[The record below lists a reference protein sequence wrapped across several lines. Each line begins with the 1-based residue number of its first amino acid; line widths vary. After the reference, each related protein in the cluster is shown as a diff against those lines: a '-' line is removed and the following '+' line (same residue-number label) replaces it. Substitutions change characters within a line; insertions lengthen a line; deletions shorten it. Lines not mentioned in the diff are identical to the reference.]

1 MFPFSSLQVEYSNF
15 HRSSQIMSNALSMSN
30 SGFPHSW
37 IVSGQDFCPITYSSI
52 QSHNSAVS
60 SNLAT
65 VEPGLIELRKEKSR
79 DAARSRRGK
88 ENYEFYELAKMLPL
102 PAAITSQLD
111 KASII
116 RLTISYLKLKE
127 FSESGVP
134 SWCKEPLSFQ
144 SYNNAPQYFN
154 EMFETHLGTHILQSL
169 DGFAISTGVDGRFLY
184 ISETVSIYLGLSQ
197 VEMTGSSIFDYV
209 HKHDHAEVEQ
219 QLGIRKTSDYSAYGG
234 YGDEM
239 PPEKPPANVAILKL
253 DKQESNGVAPK
264 PLLPG
269 ETFEGDDRAFC
280 IRMKST
286 LTKRGCHFKSSG
298 YRVILLLC
306 HLRKRN
312 NAANDDQQ
320 QQQQHQ
326 HHHNSSSNADK
337 QTVIGMVGIGIALP
351 PPSLHEIKLESD
363 MFVFRTSLD
372 LTIIHCENRISSF
385 LDYSA
390 DELNGKSVYSLCHGQ
405 DAHKLK
411 RSHSEL
417 IQKGQVLTPFY
428 RILNKSAGYF
438 WIQSCCTMVCQ
449 TKNMSDQTVI
459 CVNYI
464 ITRPEKENLIL
475 DVSQI
480 PAPAGGGDGGGGD
493 YHHHHGATNKL
504 PSLGQKKP
512 SAAAAAAIGE
522 LQDGKGLSGELA
534 AVSVGHPG
542 GAGSG
547 GGGGQHLHGGGDGT
561 AFLDG
566 SATNHQHKELLLEKV
581 KGGNSATTT
590 TYGHGGHK
598 LAGGGGGLAGL
609 GLGLFGQEGKGK
621 DQHDHGE
628 HHYKEKG
635 IGLGLG
641 EREKGCSNSKQR
653 LKSGSPGAA
662 ILGTL
667 PTESNGTGIGD
678 KKSSGGSS
686 GGGGK
691 KGVNNRASVIRV
703 LAKSSKKVLQESH

>member
-52 QSHNSAVS
+52 QGHNSGVS

-127 FSESGVP
+127 FSENGVP
-134 SWCKEPLSFQ
+134 SWCKDPIGFQ
-144 SYNNAPQYFN
+144 NYNAPQYFN

-209 HKHDHAEVEQ
+209 HKNDHAEVEQ
-219 QLGIRKTSDYSAYGG
+219 QLGIKKGAEYASYGG
-234 YGDEM
+234 YGDD
-239 PPEKPPANVAILKL
+239 PPAEKATVLKL
-253 DKQESNGVAPK
+253 GKDAPGGK
-264 PLLPG
+264 GLLPG
-269 ETFEGDDRAFC
+269 ETYEGDDRAFC

-306 HLRKRN
+306 HLRKKG
-312 NAANDDQQ
+312 AGQEEA
-320 QQQQHQ
+320 HT
-326 HHHNSSSNADK
+326 DK

-372 LTIIHCENRISSF
+372 LTIIHCENSF
-385 LDYSA
+385 LDYTA

-411 RSHSEL
+411 KSHSEL

-428 RILNKSAGYF
+428 RILNKNAGYF

-464 ITRPEKENLIL
+464 ITKPEKENLIL
-475 DVSQI
+475 DISQI
-480 PAPAGGGDGGGGD
+480 PSSAGVLGD
-493 YHHHHGATNKL
+493 YHAKPLSSGSTAAAGAKKSQPGVVPGEYDLDTHAHAHHHSGTDGYHLDGGASHVDHKVDMMEKSGL
-504 PSLGQKKP
+504 
-512 SAAAAAAIGE
+512 
-522 LQDGKGLSGELA
+522 GKGGLGMA
-534 AVSVGHPG
+534 YG
-542 GAGSG
+542 G
-547 GGGGQHLHGGGDGT
+547 
-561 AFLDG
+561 
-566 SATNHQHKELLLEKV
+566 TNS
-581 KGGNSATTT
+581 NTTT
-590 TYGHGGHK
+590 DKKDLDYKDK
-598 LAGGGGGLAGL
+598 LL
-609 GLGLFGQEGKGK
+609 
-621 DQHDHGE
+621 
-628 HHYKEKG
+628 
-635 IGLGLG
+635 
-641 EREKGCSNSKQR
+641 EREKGCSNSKHQR
-653 LKSGSPGAA
+653 LKSGSPM
-662 ILGTL
+662 LNLPNENGTL
-667 PTESNGTGIGD
+667 E
-678 KKSSGGSS
+678 KKSSGG
-686 GGGGK
+686 K
-691 KGVNNRASVIRV
+691 KSVNNRASVIRV
-703 LAKSSKKVLQESH
+703 LSKPSKKVLQESH

>member
-1 MFPFSSLQVEYSNF
+1 
-15 HRSSQIMSNALSMSN
+15 MSNALSMTN

-127 FSESGVP
+127 FSENGVP
-134 SWCKEPLSFQ
+134 SWCKEPMGFQ
-144 SYNNAPQYFN
+144 NYNSPQYFN

-219 QLGIRKTSDYSAYGG
+219 QLGVKKSAEYSAYGG
-234 YGDEM
+234 YGDE
-239 PPEKPPANVAILKL
+239 PPEKTTVLKL
-253 DKQESNGVAPK
+253 GKEQSGATHGVGGK
-264 PLLPG
+264 GLLPG
-269 ETFEGDDRAFC
+269 ETYEGDDRAFC

-306 HLRKRN
+306 HLRKKNN
-312 NAANDDQQ
+312 NAAEES
-320 QQQQHQ
+320 QHGPTT
-326 HHHNSSSNADK
+326 DK

-385 LDYSA
+385 LDYTA
-390 DELNGKSVYSLCHGQ
+390 DELNGKSIYTLCHGQ

-411 RSHSEL
+411 KSHSEL

-428 RILNKSAGYF
+428 RILNKNAGYF

-464 ITRPEKENLIL
+464 ITKPEKENLIL
-475 DVSQI
+475 DISQI
-480 PAPAGGGDGGGGD
+480 PSVGGGD
-493 YHHHHGATNKL
+493 YPQHSAKAAQGGVKKSGPVVADFDLDGKSLGGGELGGGGVGGHQHHHHHQQHQPDSYL
-504 PSLGQKKP
+504 
-512 SAAAAAAIGE
+512 E
-522 LQDGKGLSGELA
+522 
-534 AVSVGHPG
+534 
-542 GAGSG
+542 
-547 GGGGQHLHGGGDGT
+547 GQHGHAHGVD
-561 AFLDG
+561 
-566 SATNHQHKELLLEKV
+566 HKDLLEKTALA
-581 KGGNSATTT
+581 KQYAQD
-590 TYGHGGHK
+590 GGHK
-598 LAGGGGGLAGL
+598 QAGGLGGMV
-609 GLGLFGQEGKGK
+609 FGAPDKK
-621 DQHDHGE
+621 DLEFKD
-628 HHYKEKG
+628 K
-635 IGLGLG
+635 LL
-641 EREKGCSNSKQR
+641 EREKGCSNSKHQR
-653 LKSGSPGAA
+653 LKSGSPMLNHPNENG
-662 ILGTL
+662 GTAV
-667 PTESNGTGIGD
+667 E
-678 KKSSGGSS
+678 KKSSGS
-686 GGGGK
+686 K
-691 KGVNNRASVIRV
+691 KSINNRASVIRV
-703 LAKSSKKVLQESH
+703 LNKSSKKVLQESH

>member
-52 QSHNSAVS
+52 QGHNSGVS

-127 FSESGVP
+127 FSENGVP
-134 SWCKEPLSFQ
+134 SWCKDPIGFQ
-144 SYNNAPQYFN
+144 NYNAPQYFN

-209 HKHDHAEVEQ
+209 HKNDHAEVEQ
-219 QLGIRKTSDYSAYGG
+219 QLGIKKGAEYASYGG
-234 YGDEM
+234 YGDDG
-239 PPEKPPANVAILKL
+239 PTAEKPTVLKL
-253 DKQESNGVAPK
+253 GKDAPGGK
-264 PLLPG
+264 GLLPG
-269 ETFEGDDRAFC
+269 ESYEGDDRAFC

-306 HLRKRN
+306 HLRKKG
-312 NAANDDQQ
+312 AGQEES
-320 QQQQHQ
+320 HT
-326 HHHNSSSNADK
+326 DK

-385 LDYSA
+385 LDYTA
-390 DELNGKSVYSLCHGQ
+390 DELNGKSIYSLCHGQ

-411 RSHSEL
+411 KSHSEL

-428 RILNKSAGYF
+428 RILNKNAGYF

-464 ITRPEKENLIL
+464 ITKPEKENLIL
-475 DVSQI
+475 DISQI
-480 PAPAGGGDGGGGD
+480 PSAAGVLGD
-493 YHHHHGATNKL
+493 YHAKVLPPATGAAGSKKPQPADGYELETGGITHPTHHGHHHG
-504 PSLGQKKP
+504 
-512 SAAAAAAIGE
+512 
-522 LQDGKGLSGELA
+522 D
-534 AVSVGHPG
+534 
-542 GAGSG
+542 GSG
-547 GGGGQHLHGGGDGT
+547 GGGYH
-561 AFLDG
+561 LDG
-566 SATNHQHKELLLEKV
+566 GASHVDHKVDLLDK
-581 KGGNSATTT
+581 
-590 TYGHGGHK
+590 
-598 LAGGGGGLAGL
+598 AGL
-609 GLGLFGQEGKGK
+609 GKG
-621 DQHDHGE
+621 
-628 HHYKEKG
+628 
-635 IGLGLG
+635 GLGMAYGGDKKEHDYKDKLL
-641 EREKGCSNSKQR
+641 EQREKGCSNSKHQR
-653 LKSGSPGAA
+653 LKSGSPMLNAM
-662 ILGTL
+662 
-667 PTESNGTGIGD
+667 PNENGERLD
-678 KKSSGGSS
+678 AKKSSGG
-686 GGGGK
+686 K
-691 KGVNNRASVIRV
+691 KSVNNRASVIRV
-703 LAKSSKKVLQESH
+703 LNKPSKKVLQESH

>member
-15 HRSSQIMSNALSMSN
+15 HRSSQIMSNALSMTN

-134 SWCKEPLSFQ
+134 PWSKEPIGFQ
-144 SYNNAPQYFN
+144 NYSTPQYSYN

-169 DGFAISTGVDGRFLY
+169 DGFALSTSVDGRFLY

-197 VEMTGSSIFDYV
+197 VEMTGSSIFDYI
-209 HKHDHAEVEQ
+209 HKSDHAEMEN
-219 QLGIRKTSDYSAYGG
+219 QLGIKKNSEYSYSSYSD
-234 YGDEM
+234 D
-239 PPEKPPANVAILKL
+239 PPEKTVLKMA
-253 DKQESNGVAPK
+253 KESK
-264 PLLPG
+264 PLPG
-269 ETFEGDDRAFC
+269 ETYEGEDRAFC

-306 HLRKRN
+306 HQRKRN
-312 NAANDDQQ
+312 NSTDD
-320 QQQQHQ
+320 H
-326 HHHNSSSNADK
+326 SDK
-337 QTVIGMVGIGIALP
+337 QTAIGMVGIGIALP

-385 LDYSA
+385 LDYTA
-390 DELNGKSVYSLCHGQ
+390 DELNGKSVYLLCHGQ

-411 RSHSEL
+411 KSHSEL

-428 RILNKSAGYF
+428 RILNKNSGYF
-438 WIQSCCTMVCQ
+438 WIQTCCTMVCQ

-464 ITRPEKENLIL
+464 ITRPEKENLIM
-475 DVSQI
+475 DISQMPNI
-480 PAPAGGGDGGGGD
+480 GLTD
-493 YHHHHGATNKL
+493 YHSAGKSSVTKRI
-504 PSLGQKKP
+504 P
-512 SAAAAAAIGE
+512 SAAAVAAMEYE
-522 LQDGKGLSGELA
+522 LDVKAAEMGGGAHPEGAAYIDSHSHGDHKDLLDKSPHRALGMGMFDGKKDSLEYK
-534 AVSVGHPG
+534 
-542 GAGSG
+542 
-547 GGGGQHLHGGGDGT
+547 D
-561 AFLDG
+561 
-566 SATNHQHKELLLEKV
+566 KLL
-581 KGGNSATTT
+581 
-590 TYGHGGHK
+590 
-598 LAGGGGGLAGL
+598 
-609 GLGLFGQEGKGK
+609 
-621 DQHDHGE
+621 
-628 HHYKEKG
+628 
-635 IGLGLG
+635 
-641 EREKGCSNSKQR
+641 EREKGCSNSKR
-653 LKSGSPGAA
+653 LKAGSP
-662 ILGTL
+662 ILSVSANENQGSMEKKT
-667 PTESNGTGIGD
+667 SNG
-678 KKSSGGSS
+678 KKSIS
-686 GGGGK
+686 
-691 KGVNNRASVIRV
+691 NRASVIRV
-703 LAKSSKKVLQESH
+703 LNKTSSKKILQENH

>member
-15 HRSSQIMSNALSMSN
+15 HRSSQIMSNALSMTN

-60 SNLAT
+60 NNLAT

-127 FSESGVP
+127 FSENGVP
-134 SWCKEPLSFQ
+134 SWNKEPIGFQ
-144 SYNNAPQYFN
+144 NYTSPQYFN

-169 DGFAISTGVDGRFLY
+169 DGFAVSTGVDGRFLY

-197 VEMTGSSIFDYV
+197 VEMTGSSIFDYI
-209 HKHDHAEVEQ
+209 HKGDHAEVEQ
-219 QLGIRKTSDYSAYGG
+219 QLGVKKNSDYYSG
-234 YGDEM
+234 YSDE
-239 PPEKPPANVAILKL
+239 PPEKTVLKIVK
-253 DKQESNGVAPK
+253 DSK
-264 PLLPG
+264 PLPG
-269 ETFEGDDRAFC
+269 ETYEGDDRAFC
-280 IRMKST
+280 VRMKST

-306 HLRKRN
+306 HLRKKN
-312 NAANDDQQ
+312 NSTDE
-320 QQQQHQ
+320 H
-326 HHHNSSSNADK
+326 SEK

-385 LDYSA
+385 LDYTA
-390 DELNGKSVYSLCHGQ
+390 DELNGKSVYTLCHGQ
-405 DAHKLK
+405 DAPKLK
-411 RSHSEL
+411 KSHSEL

-428 RILNKSAGYF
+428 RILNKNSGYF
-438 WIQSCCTMVCQ
+438 WIQTCCTMVCQ

-475 DVSQI
+475 DISQM
-480 PAPAGGGDGGGGD
+480 PNVNHND
-493 YHHHHGATNKL
+493 YHIGSK
-504 PSLGQKKP
+504 SV
-512 SAAAAAAIGE
+512 AAAAAKRAAAAASME
-522 LQDGKGLSGELA
+522 YEMEVKDKYGELA
-534 AVSVGHPG
+534 
-542 GAGSG
+542 GS
-547 GGGGQHLHGGGDGT
+547 QSD
-561 AFLDG
+561 AYLDG
-566 SATNHQHKELLLEKV
+566 HVDHKELIDK
-581 KGGNSATTT
+581 SP
-590 TYGHGGHK
+590 HK
-598 LAGGGGGLAGL
+598 AMGL
-609 GLGLFGQEGKGK
+609 GMFDKKESLDFK
-621 DQHDHGE
+621 DKHMD
-628 HHYKEKG
+628 
-635 IGLGLG
+635 
-641 EREKGCSNSKQR
+641 REKGCSNSKQQR
-653 LKSGSPGAA
+653 LKAGSPMMNMSVN
-662 ILGTL
+662 
-667 PTESNGTGIGD
+667 ENQGID
-678 KKSSGGSS
+678 KKSSN
-686 GGGGK
+686 GK
-691 KGVNNRASVIRV
+691 KNISNRASVIRV
-703 LAKSSKKVLQESH
+703 LNKTSSKKILQENH

>member
-15 HRSSQIMSNALSMSN
+15 HRSSQIMSNALSMTN

-60 SNLAT
+60 NNLAT

-134 SWCKEPLSFQ
+134 SWNKEPIGFQ
-144 SYNNAPQYFN
+144 NYSTPQYSYN

-169 DGFAISTGVDGRFLY
+169 DGFALSTSVDGRFLY

-197 VEMTGSSIFDYV
+197 VEMTGSSIFDYI
-209 HKHDHAEVEQ
+209 HKSDHSELEN
-219 QLGIRKTSDYSAYGG
+219 QLGIKKNSEYSYSSYSD
-234 YGDEM
+234 D
-239 PPEKPPANVAILKL
+239 PPEKTVLKMA
-253 DKQESNGVAPK
+253 KETK
-264 PLLPG
+264 PLPG
-269 ETFEGDDRAFC
+269 ETFEGEDRAFC

-306 HLRKRN
+306 HQRKRN
-312 NAANDDQQ
+312 NSTDD
-320 QQQQHQ
+320 H
-326 HHHNSSSNADK
+326 SDK
-337 QTVIGMVGIGIALP
+337 QTAIGMVGIGIALP

-372 LTIIHCENRISSF
+372 LTIIHCENSF
-385 LDYSA
+385 LDYTA
-390 DELNGKSVYSLCHGQ
+390 DELNGKSVYLLCHGQ

-411 RSHSEL
+411 KSHSEL

-428 RILNKSAGYF
+428 RILNKNSGYF
-438 WIQSCCTMVCQ
+438 WIQTCCTMVCQ

-475 DVSQI
+475 DISQMPNI
-480 PAPAGGGDGGGGD
+480 GLTD
-493 YHHHHGATNKL
+493 YHSAGKSSATKRT
-504 PSLGQKKP
+504 P
-512 SAAAAAAIGE
+512 SAAAVAAMEYELEVKAGE
-522 LQDGKGLSGELA
+522 M
-534 AVSVGHPG
+534 G
-542 GAGSG
+542 GAHPEGAAYLDS
-547 GGGGQHLHGGGDGT
+547 HSHGD
-561 AFLDG
+561 
-566 SATNHQHKELLLEKV
+566 HKELLEKSPHRALGMGMFDSKKDSLE
-581 KGGNSATTT
+581 
-590 TYGHGGHK
+590 Y
-598 LAGGGGGLAGL
+598 
-609 GLGLFGQEGKGK
+609 K
-621 DQHDHGE
+621 DKHLD
-628 HHYKEKG
+628 
-635 IGLGLG
+635 
-641 EREKGCSNSKQR
+641 REKGCTNSKQQR
-653 LKSGSPGAA
+653 LKASSPMLNISANENHGSM
-662 ILGTL
+662 
-667 PTESNGTGIGD
+667 E
-678 KKSSGGSS
+678 KKSSN
-686 GGGGK
+686 GK
-691 KGVNNRASVIRV
+691 KSISNRASVIRV
-703 LAKSSKKVLQESH
+703 LNKTSSKKILQENH

>member
-127 FSESGVP
+127 FSENGVP
-134 SWCKEPLSFQ
+134 SWCKEPMGFQ
-144 SYNNAPQYFN
+144 NYNAPQYFN

-219 QLGIRKTSDYSAYGG
+219 QLGVKKSAEYAAYGG
-234 YGDEM
+234 YADE
-239 PPEKPPANVAILKL
+239 PPEKATVLKL
-253 DKQESNGVAPK
+253 GKDPSAATHGHGGGGGGGGGGKG
-264 PLLPG
+264 LLPG
-269 ETFEGDDRAFC
+269 EAYEGDDRAFC

-306 HLRKRN
+306 HLRKK
-312 NAANDDQQ
+312 
-320 QQQQHQ
+320 
-326 HHHNSSSNADK
+326 NSSTADESQHGQAGDK

-372 LTIIHCENRISSF
+372 LTIIHCENSF
-385 LDYSA
+385 LDYTA
-390 DELNGKSVYSLCHGQ
+390 DELNGKSIYTLCHGQ

-411 RSHSEL
+411 KSHSEL

-428 RILNKSAGYF
+428 RILNKNAGYF

-464 ITRPEKENLIL
+464 ITKPEKENLIL
-475 DVSQI
+475 DISQI
-480 PAPAGGGDGGGGD
+480 PSVASGAPSGD
-493 YHHHHGATNKL
+493 YGKAATAAV
-504 PSLGQKKP
+504 GGTKKP
-512 SAAAAAAIGE
+512 GTVGDFE
-522 LQDGKGLSGELA
+522 LDGKGALGSELGG
-534 AVSVGHPG
+534 VGGTH
-542 GAGSG
+542 
-547 GGGGQHLHGGGDGT
+547 QHLH
-561 AFLDG
+561 
-566 SATNHQHKELLLEKV
+566 HQHQHQHHQHHQQHQATGSDGYLEGHGHTLDHKDLLEKTALA
-581 KGGNSATTT
+581 KQYAPD
-590 TYGHGGHK
+590 GGHK
-598 LAGGGGGLAGL
+598 GAVPGGLG
-609 GLGLFGQEGKGK
+609 GMVFGQDKKELEFK
-621 DQHDHGE
+621 D
-628 HHYKEKG
+628 K
-635 IGLGLG
+635 LL
-641 EREKGCSNSKQR
+641 EREKGCSNSKHQR
-653 LKSGSPGAA
+653 LKSGSPMLHHGNENGGGGG
-662 ILGTL
+662 GT
-667 PTESNGTGIGD
+667 TGE
-678 KKSSGGSS
+678 KKSSGS
-686 GGGGK
+686 K
-691 KGVNNRASVIRV
+691 KSINNRASVIRV
-703 LAKSSKKVLQESH
+703 LNKSSKKVLQETH

>member
-52 QSHNSAVS
+52 QGHNSGVS

-127 FSESGVP
+127 FSENGVP
-134 SWCKEPLSFQ
+134 SWCKEPIGFQ
-144 SYNNAPQYFN
+144 NYNAPQYFN

-209 HKHDHAEVEQ
+209 HKNDHAEVEQ
-219 QLGIRKTSDYSAYGG
+219 QLGIKKGAEYASYGG
-234 YGDEM
+234 YGDDG
-239 PPEKPPANVAILKL
+239 PTEKTTVLKL
-253 DKQESNGVAPK
+253 GKDAPGGK
-264 PLLPG
+264 GLLPG
-269 ETFEGDDRAFC
+269 ESYEGDDRAFC

-306 HLRKRN
+306 HLRKKG
-312 NAANDDQQ
+312 AGQEET
-320 QQQQHQ
+320 H
-326 HHHNSSSNADK
+326 ADK
-337 QTVIGMVGIGIALP
+337 QSVIGMVGIGIALP

-372 LTIIHCENRISSF
+372 LTIIHCENSF
-385 LDYSA
+385 LDYTA

-411 RSHSEL
+411 KSHSEL

-428 RILNKSAGYF
+428 RILNKNAGYF

-464 ITRPEKENLIL
+464 ITKPEKENLIL
-475 DVSQI
+475 DISQI
-480 PAPAGGGDGGGGD
+480 PSAAGVLGDYHAKPLSAAAGPKKSGAGPTDGYELEASGVNHPHAHHHTAGGDGYHLDGGNATHGD
-493 YHHHHGATNKL
+493 HKVDLLDKSGL
-504 PSLGQKKP
+504 
-512 SAAAAAAIGE
+512 
-522 LQDGKGLSGELA
+522 GKGGLGMA
-534 AVSVGHPG
+534 Y
-542 GAGSG
+542 GSG
-547 GGGGQHLHGGGDGT
+547 GADKKDHDYK
-561 AFLDG
+561 D
-566 SATNHQHKELLLEKV
+566 KLL
-581 KGGNSATTT
+581 
-590 TYGHGGHK
+590 
-598 LAGGGGGLAGL
+598 
-609 GLGLFGQEGKGK
+609 
-621 DQHDHGE
+621 
-628 HHYKEKG
+628 
-635 IGLGLG
+635 
-641 EREKGCSNSKQR
+641 EREKGCSNSKHQR
-653 LKSGSPGAA
+653 LKSGSPMLG
-662 ILGTL
+662 LPNENGTL
-667 PTESNGTGIGD
+667 E
-678 KKSSGGSS
+678 KKSSGG
-686 GGGGK
+686 K
-691 KGVNNRASVIRV
+691 KSVNNRASVIRV
-703 LAKSSKKVLQESH
+703 LNKPSKKVLQESH

>member
-1 MFPFSSLQVEYSNF
+1 VERESQASVSVRARVRLNSRCGIIRCNFNSVPDERTKLIREFGQSIMFPFSSLQVEYSNF

-52 QSHNSAVS
+52 QGHNSGVS

-134 SWCKEPLSFQ
+134 SWCKEPVGFQ
-144 SYNNAPQYFN
+144 GYNAPQYFN

-209 HKHDHAEVEQ
+209 HKSDHAEVEQ
-219 QLGIRKTSDYSAYGG
+219 QLGVKKGAEYAAYGGGGG
-234 YGDEM
+234 YGDD
-239 PPEKPPANVAILKL
+239 PGEKPTVLKHGKEPAGK
-253 DKQESNGVAPK
+253 GG
-264 PLLPG
+264 LLLVPG
-269 ETFEGDDRAFC
+269 DAYEGDDRAFC

-306 HLRKRN
+306 HLRKKGSGGGQG
-312 NAANDDQQ
+312 DDPQQQ
-320 QQQQHQ
+320 QQQQHVGIGG
-326 HHHNSSSNADK
+326 DK

-390 DELNGKSVYSLCHGQ
+390 DELNGKSIYSLCHGQ

-411 RSHSEL
+411 KSHSEL

-428 RILNKSAGYF
+428 RILNKNAGYF

-464 ITRPEKENLIL
+464 ITKPEKENLIL
-475 DVSQI
+475 DISQI
-480 PAPAGGGDGGGGD
+480 PSAAGTLGD
-493 YHHHHGATNKL
+493 YHTKVTVGAKKPPGPAGPGADYELEGGGHAHPHHHPSGAGPDGYHL
-504 PSLGQKKP
+504 DGG
-512 SAAAAAAIGE
+512 AAIGAHGDHHTKVD
-522 LQDGKGLSGELA
+522 LLGDKSGLGKGA
-534 AVSVGHPG
+534 MVAY
-542 GAGSG
+542 
-547 GGGGQHLHGGGDGT
+547 GGDKK
-561 AFLDG
+561 D
-566 SATNHQHKELLLEKV
+566 HDYKD
-581 KGGNSATTT
+581 
-590 TYGHGGHK
+590 K
-598 LAGGGGGLAGL
+598 L
-609 GLGLFGQEGKGK
+609 
-621 DQHDHGE
+621 H
-628 HHYKEKG
+628 
-635 IGLGLG
+635 
-641 EREKGCSNSKQR
+641 EREKGCSNSKHQR
-653 LKSGSPGAA
+653 LKSGSPMLGLANEN
-662 ILGTL
+662 GTL
-667 PTESNGTGIGD
+667 E
-678 KKSSGGSS
+678 KKSA
-686 GGGGK
+686 GGK
-691 KGVNNRASVIRV
+691 KSVNNRASVIRV
-703 LAKSSKKVLQESH
+703 LSKPSKKVLQESH

>member
-52 QSHNSAVS
+52 QGHNTGVA

-127 FSESGVP
+127 FSENGVP
-134 SWCKEPLSFQ
+134 SWCKEPLGFQ
-144 SYNNAPQYFN
+144 SYNAPQYFN

-209 HKHDHAEVEQ
+209 HKSDHGEVEQ
-219 QLGIRKTSDYSAYGG
+219 QLGIKKGAEYAAYGG
-234 YGDEM
+234 YGDE
-239 PPEKPPANVAILKL
+239 PPEKSTVLKL
-253 DKQESNGVAPK
+253 GKDAPGTK
-264 PLLPG
+264 GLLPG
-269 ETFEGDDRAFC
+269 ESYEGDDRAFC

-306 HLRKRN
+306 HLRKKGP
-312 NAANDDQQ
+312 AAVGQGVGVGADE
-320 QQQQHQ
+320 
-326 HHHNSSSNADK
+326 SSHGDK

-385 LDYSA
+385 LDYTA
-390 DELNGKSVYSLCHGQ
+390 DELNGKSIYTLCHGQ

-411 RSHSEL
+411 KSHSEL

-428 RILNKSAGYF
+428 RILNKNAGYF

-449 TKNMSDQTVI
+449 TKNMNDQTVI

-464 ITRPEKENLIL
+464 ITKPEKENLIL
-475 DVSQI
+475 DISQI
-480 PAPAGGGDGGGGD
+480 PSAAGVLGDYSHHGKPPGGPKKPPPSSSAEYELDGGVGAS
-493 YHHHHGATNKL
+493 HHSTH
-504 PSLGQKKP
+504 
-512 SAAAAAAIGE
+512 
-522 LQDGKGLSGELA
+522 
-534 AVSVGHPG
+534 G
-542 GAGSG
+542 GAADGY
-547 GGGGQHLHGGGDGT
+547 HLDGT
-561 AFLDG
+561 GHVD
-566 SATNHQHKELLLEKV
+566 HKELLEK
-581 KGGNSATTT
+581 S
-590 TYGHGGHK
+590 
-598 LAGGGGGLAGL
+598 GL
-609 GLGLFGQEGKGK
+609 GKNAYGSDKVGSLAMPYGTPNDKK
-621 DQHDHGE
+621 DID
-628 HHYKEKG
+628 YKDK
-635 IGLGLG
+635 LM
-641 EREKGCSNSKQR
+641 EREKGCSNSKHQR
-653 LKSGSPGAA
+653 LKSGSPMMG
-662 ILGTL
+662 LSTENGTL
-667 PTESNGTGIGD
+667 E
-678 KKSSGGSS
+678 KKTT
-686 GGGGK
+686 GGK
-691 KGVNNRASVIRV
+691 KSVNNRASVIRV
-703 LAKSSKKVLQESH
+703 LSKPSKKVLQESH